1 MALIKPFPKKA
12 ATLSAAKSTDV
23 CEKRSFGMLPRK
35 SQAWLSSATPVQ
47 AAVQAPVLKIETPK
61 TVPLAATDEPGVVP
75 KVEVREPERLSRVKP
90 KGAPTSRPPR
100 RAAVRNHIDLDLP
113 GYLRLVDVLTVFPVS
128 RAKWYAGVASGIY
141 PPSFALGLRAR
152 GWRTS
157 DIKALIE
164 GKFVKQ

>member
-1 MALIKPFPKKA
+1 MALIKPFPKKS

-35 SQAWLSSATPVQ
+35 SQVWISSATP
-47 AAVQAPVLKIETPK
+47 VQAPVLKIETPES
-61 TVPLAATDEPGVVP
+61 VPLAAPNDPGVVP

-90 KGAPTSRPPR
+90 RGAPTSRSPR

-152 GWRTS
+152 GWRKS
-157 DIKALIE
+157 DVKALIE